1 MLTIQEIFADDH
13 PDGGKHIHFTYTSDY
28 HYKVV
33 LQREAEGWQIRLQA
47 ERLAAPFVKAPMEG
61 PLFEAHKTDL
71 RAFVALWDGV
81 EAGLVAYN
89 FQEWNN
95 TIRVWDLYIAPA
107 FKRRGIGSALMQHV
121 KEAARQEGA
130 RAVVLESQSSNYPAI
145 RFYLSQGFDLVGLDT
160 ISYSNEDVQ
169 QGEVRLEL
177 GWVVSQASAYDLHG
191 E

>member
-1 MLTIQEIFADDH
+1 MLTIQEIFAKDY
-13 PDGGKHIHFTYTSDY
+13 PGEGKHIYFTYTSDY

-33 LQREAEGWQIRLQA
+33 LQREADGWQIRLQA
-47 ERLAAPFVKAPMEG
+47 ERLATPFVKEPMEG

-71 RAFVALWDGV
+71 RAFVALWGDA
-81 EAGLVAYN
+81 EAGLMAYN

-95 TIRVWDLYIAPA
+95 TIRVWDLYVDPA
-107 FKRRGIGSALMQHV
+107 FKRRGIGTALMDAI
-121 KEAARQEGA
+121 KAAAREAGA

-177 GWVVSQASAYDLHG
+177 GWLVS
-191 E
+191 